1 MADRVHPRD
10 PPLHNETAPFPY
22 TASPES
28 PRKPS
33 PPESEKPVPPP
44 GTYVIQIPK
53 DQVYRV
59 PPPENAT
66 RYKNYTR
73 QNPRRSSCRCCFCWL
88 FGLVA
93 ALIFL
98 SAAAAGIFYLVVRPK
113 SPNYS
118 IDSIAFR
125 GFNLTAPSPSPSYA
139 ISPEI
144 QVTVRAQNP
153 NKKIGIYYG
162 KKSSVILFYSDVK
175 LCDGALPAFYQPL
188 KNVTVFQTA
197 LKGSGIELT
206 SAAQQGLVN
215 AQKQGK
221 VPLGLDIRMP
231 VRIKVGPI
239 KTWTINVKVGCDLT
253 VDKLTTEAKIVSK
266 DCDYSV
272 DPW

>member
-1 MADRVHPRD
+1 MADRVHPRGS
-10 PPLHNETAPFPY
+10 PSHNETTQFPH
-22 TASPES
+22 TSSPQS
-28 PRKPS
+28 TRTPS
-33 PPESEKPVPPP
+33 PPESEKLVPPP

-93 ALIFL
+93 ALILL
-98 SAAAAGIFYLVVRPK
+98 SAAAAGIFYLVVRPE

-118 IDSIAFR
+118 IESIAFK
-125 GFNLTAPSPSPSYA
+125 GFNLTTPSPSST

-144 QVTVRAQNP
+144 QVTVRVQNP

-162 KKSSVILFYSDVK
+162 KKNSVKLFYSDVK
-175 LCDGALPAFYQPL
+175 LCDGATPAFYQPS
-188 KNVTVFQTA
+188 KNVTEFRTA
-197 LKGSGIELT
+197 LKGSGIKLT
-206 SAAQQGLVN
+206 STVQQGLVD
-215 AQKQGK
+215 AQRQGK
-221 VPLGLDIRMP
+221 VPLELDIRMP

-239 KTWTINVKVGCDLT
+239 KTWTITVKVGCDLT